1 MALDTYT
8 GLKAEIAAFMA
19 RADLTTQIDTF
30 IDLFEAWANRN
41 LRVRQME
48 QEATATAE
56 EYIPLPDDFVELRD
70 IQVQS
75 SPRRQLQYVTPEYA
89 DLVTADGATGEPSYY
104 TLVGNQLR
112 LVPAPASADDV
123 RISYWKRIPALD
135 GTTATNWLLS
145 EWPDAYLWGSV
156 LQARAY
162 LPDEQR
168 AAYVEQSWRSVM
180 AEIQRAGKHSNVG
193 GSLTIRSV

>member
-1 MALDTYT
+1 MALDTYA
-8 GLKAEIAAFMA
+8 GLKAEIALFLA
-19 RADLTTQIDTF
+19 RTDLTSEIDTF
-30 IDLFEAWANRN
+30 IDLFEAWASRN

-48 QEATATAE
+48 VEATATAA
-56 EYIPLPDDFVELRD
+56 EYIPLPDDYVELRD

-75 SPRRQLQYVTPEYA
+75 TPRRQLQYVTPEYA
-89 DLVTADGATGEPSYY
+89 DFVTADGGVGDPSYY

-112 LVPAPASADDV
+112 LVPAPSSADDV
-123 RISYWKRIPALD
+123 RISYWRRIPALSVSN
-135 GTTATNWLLS
+135 TTNWLLTD
-145 EWPDAYLWGSV
+145 WPDAYLWGSV

-168 AAYVEQSWRSVM
+168 AAFVEQSWRAVM
-180 AEIQRAGKHSNVG
+180 AEVQRAGKHSNVG

>member
-1 MALDTYT
+1 MALDTYAN
-8 GLKAEIAAFMA
+8 LKAEIALFMA
-19 RADLTTQIDTF
+19 RTDLTSEIDTF

-48 QEATATAE
+48 AEATATAA
-56 EYIPLPDDFVELRD
+56 EYIALPTDYLELRD

-89 DLVTADGATGEPSYY
+89 DLVDSDGTAGDPSYY
-104 TLVGNQLR
+104 TIIGNQFR
-112 LVPAPASADDV
+112 LVPPPSGSDSV
-123 RISYWKRIPALD
+123 RIGYWQRIPALS
-135 GTTATNWLLS
+135 GSATTNWLLT

-156 LQARAY
+156 MQARAY

-168 AAYVEQSWRSVM
+168 AAMVERSWRSVM
-180 AEIQRAGKHSNVG
+180 AEIQRAGKASNLG
-193 GSLTIRSV
+193 GSLTIRSA